1 MRKSSLKYVL
11 VAGLTLVTSF
21 AFAAGGQASGNLQPA
36 AATGAPVGAL
46 DGSGAP
52 LKIRIG
58 GTNGIPVD
66 APAVAL
72 NVTVVNGT
80 APASGG
86 FVTVYPCG
94 ELPDASNINFVTG
107 QTIPNSVITPM
118 SEFGD
123 VCFYVYGIANLIV
136 DASGYFP
143 STSGFRSLSAPA
155 RIFNTRGGNRF
166 GTTSTGAVSVKRVKI
181 AGANSELPSTGIGAV
196 AVNLTAVEGFDKD
209 GFGFV
214 TAYPCATSSLS
225 ELPDA
230 SNVNFSGGEITANSA
245 LVPVS
250 SDGYVCFYV
259 YGNTDLLVDASGYFP
274 TGSGYTALSSPKRV
288 VDTRDG
294 NRFGTTST
302 GAVAV
307 KRVKF
312 AGATTFNGGAT
323 GIPTTGIGA
332 VSLNVTAAEGFD
344 KDTYGFVTAY
354 PCSSTT
360 SAIPDV
366 SNLNFAGGETIP
378 NSVIIP
384 LTNDG
389 YACFYVYGNTDLL
402 VDVGGTT
409 TSNGFTALA
418 GGPLRL
424 RDTRKDPTPGPNALT
439 YDFSDAVAV
448 GVAQNSVARASLQVA
463 EGRRGIQE
471 VDESNLVVISEDGTT
486 ETAAV
491 NGSARIDHTL
501 TSPDGSVYVLYD
513 VPTNLDDNGTE
524 TCLLARVD
532 IDTGLPT
539 CVNPNLT
546 QVFWPDYSQKPS
558 LNDPVQFDA
567 DGNVYYSGV
576 VSGDTQFNRWD
587 PVTNTTTTLLEK
599 TDFPLV
605 THADGR
611 ANTGVSVS
619 NFLTLPDGKSLV
631 TGAAD
636 VCDFDIVNNVGNTSS
651 NARLADGTSVADC
664 YPFIFFVYAI
674 DADGT
679 IHPEQAG
686 NASFFMKRYPDGAI
700 HLAFDDTLRFGIY
713 TWNETTNRVDTAP
726 YMVDYRNETTPTP
739 SCNNQRAVCTAPHQ
753 SWAYYDVGGK
763 VVSIAPSECNSNQCP
778 NPLAPLEVS
787 YIYPNTRTR
796 WVTSYLGQKPDFARV
811 IGDKL
816 VLYGTNATGAHIVTV
831 VDVSGATPTGQILI
845 GPGATNPANSTDITM
860 YDADFL
866 PESNEVIF
874 SGALASGQ
882 LVTGTYDL
890 TTGTLSVTNIAAT
903 GVITDISPIVNEE
916 APG

>member
-11 VAGLTLVTSF
+11 VAGLTLATSF
-21 AFAAGGQASGNLQPA
+21 AFAASGQASGNLQPA
-36 AATGAPVGAL
+36 AATGAPIGAL
-46 DGSGAP
+46 DGKGVP

-72 NVTVVNGT
+72 NVTVANGT

-86 FVTVYPCG
+86 YVTVYPCG
-94 ELPDASNINFVTG
+94 DRPDASNINFVTG

-136 DASGYFP
+136 DVSGYFP
-143 STSGFRSLSAPA
+143 STSGFQSLSAPA
-155 RIFNTRGGNRF
+155 RIFNTRDGNRF
-166 GTTSTGAVSVKRVKI
+166 GTTSTGGISVKRVKI
-181 AGANSELPSTGIGAV
+181 AGAPTFTGVATGIPTSGIGAV
-196 AVNLTAVEGFDKD
+196 ALNLTAVGGFDKD
-209 GFGFV
+209 GFGFI
-214 TAYPCATSSLS
+214 TAYPCATTSIS

-259 YGNTDLLVDASGYFP
+259 YGNTDLLVDVSGYFP
-274 TGSGYTALSSPKRV
+274 TGSAYTALSSPKRV
-288 VDTRDG
+288 VDTRGGD
-294 NRFGTTST
+294 RFGTTSKE
-302 GAVAV
+302 AVSV

-312 AGATTFNGGAT
+312 AGAPTFTGEAT

-471 VDESNLVVISEDGTT
+471 VDESNLVVINEDGTT

-491 NGSARIDHTL
+491 NGSAKIANTL

-513 VPTNLDDNGTE
+513 RAANLDDSGTD
-524 TCLLARVD
+524 TCLLARID
-532 IDTGLPT
+532 TDTGLPT
-539 CVNPNLT
+539 CVDPNI
-546 QVFWPDYSQKPS
+546 QQFFWDANFRPS
-558 LNDPVQFDA
+558 YNDPIQFDEA
-567 DGNVYYSGV
+567 GNVYYSAIIAPAG
-576 VSGDTQFNRWD
+576 SMEFRKWD
-587 PVTNTTTTLLEK
+587 RATGAITSLVQVD
-599 TDFPLV
+599 DFDLT

-611 ANTGVSVS
+611 ANSGVTIY
-619 NFLTLPDGKSLV
+619 NFLTRANGQTFI
-631 TGAAD
+631 TGWAD
-636 VCDFDIVNNVGNTSS
+636 VCDYGRDSNGDLSTTSPPLNAATPVVGQARTPVTDCYAEGYFIYMINPAGLITKLDAGNPSQFFKVFPDGDVYSTQDGVNNGIFRWNDAQDTFATPAYSSANFTGGVSVQAALAYHIISSKVLAIYSQMGDQTSWRISYVFPKTLIGTEIISAIKTQPLSQTISDYVVMTGKDAQGKNLTTLISASGNTPVETVLIGLT
-651 NARLADGTSVADC
+651 APR
-664 YPFIFFVYAI
+664 
-674 DADGT
+674 
-679 IHPEQAG
+679 
-686 NASFFMKRYPDGAI
+686 ASA
-700 HLAFDDTLRFGIY
+700 
-713 TWNETTNRVDTAP
+713 RVDLQI
-726 YMVDYRNETTPTP
+726 
-739 SCNNQRAVCTAPHQ
+739 S
-753 SWAYYDVGGK
+753 SYDVLAGGK
-763 VVSIAPSECNSNQCP
+763 VALSGTRVSDSAQ
-778 NPLAPLEVS
+778 VS
-787 YIYPNTRTR
+787 GIF
-796 WVTSYLGQKPDFARV
+796 DFLT
-811 IGDKL
+811 GEL
-816 VLYGTNATGAHIVTV
+816 TLNATGAA
-831 VDVSGATPTGQILI
+831 GAI
-845 GPGATNPANSTDITM
+845 
-860 YDADFL
+860 
-866 PESNEVIF
+866 E
-874 SGALASGQ
+874 
-882 LVTGTYDL
+882 
-890 TTGTLSVTNIAAT
+890 
-903 GVITDISPIVNEE
+903 DISPIVNEE